1 MPKITKI
8 SYPKYEIRNSTK
20 LQGNKETNFHFQK
33 SLRPYGGQIQI
44 FK

>member
-20 LQGNKETNFHFQK
+20 LQGNIKETNYK

-44 FK
+44 LK